1 MDRVGHEWADGG
13 SLLKLL
19 SFLLHVF
26 LGLNLDKIFHQF
38 VTAIDC
44 ILLLFLQPGLLNL
57 TDLKLED
64 AGSRE
69 VIRSLDELLLCDM
82 SRSHQ
87 FVASDL

>member
-1 MDRVGHEWADGG
+1 MDRVSHEWADGG

-26 LGLNLDKIFHQF
+26 LCLNLDKILHQF
-38 VTAIDC
+38 VTAINR
-44 ILLLFLQPGLLNL
+44 ILLLFLQPGLLNF
-57 TDLKLED
+57 THLKLED
-64 AGSRE
+64 AGSRV